1 MGKKVDKKAEKPVEA
16 ETSKEAAKV
25 VEPEKPVEA
34 TPEKLAEPD
43 WKELYARTL
52 ADFDNYKKRAIRDRE
67 ETYRFVQSEVILSEL
82 PAVDNLDLALKN
94 AKNPDDEFVKGVKL
108 VYDALLKA
116 LADHGAKP
124 MGDLVGK
131 DPDPNL
137 HEAIAKLPNEEID
150 EGKIATVVKT
160 GWMLGERLLR
170 AAQVV
175 VSAGKQAK

>member
-1 MGKKVDKKAEKPVEA
+1 MSKKNEKVEKPVEKTADNPQESPA
-16 ETSKEAAKV
+16 EKVQEKAEEAKKTV
-25 VEPEKPVEA
+25 
-34 TPEKLAEPD
+34 EPD

-52 ADFDNYKKRAIRDRE
+52 ADFDNYKKRAVRDRE

-94 AKNPDDEFVKGVKL
+94 AKNPEDEFVKGVKL
-108 VYDALLKA
+108 VYDTLLKA

-124 MGDLVGK
+124 MEDLVGK
-131 DPDPNL
+131 DLDPNL
-137 HEAIAKLPNEEID
+137 HEAIATLPNEEVA

-160 GWMLGERLLR
+160 GWMLNDRLLR

-175 VSAGKQAK
+175 VSSGKKA

>member
-1 MGKKVDKKAEKPVEA
+1 MSKKVDKKAEKPVEA
-16 ETSKEAAKV
+16 EAPKAT
-25 VEPEKPVEA
+25 EPEKPVEA
-34 TPEKLAEPD
+34 TPEKPAEPD

-108 VYDALLKA
+108 VYDSLLKT

-131 DPDPNL
+131 EPDPNL
-137 HEAIAKLPNEEID
+137 HEAIAKLPNEEVD
-150 EGKIATVVKT
+150 EGRIAAVVKT